1 MLTEKNVPNDPAKW
15 DYYVDKARDKYKVYP
30 SAYANAY
37 ASKEYKEAG
46 GTWRKSKKNEELEEM
61 KDNPCWEGYDMVGTK
76 MKNGKEVPNCVK
88 RNESEEVEEQ
98 NTTAGGGGEYQ
109 TPNAFAGG
117 SKKWKKRM
125 PKGYTEPS
133 LYYERILNTI
143 ENLMN
148 EISYNEFKSDT
159 SSNHK
164 QKINNSI
171 KEISS
176 QLYKMEQTL
185 NQISKLKTEINGD
198 QRIFYKSTFS
208 KFGKISER
216 ILRLGNKIRELSK

>member
-1 MLTEKNVPNDPAKW
+1 MLTEKNEPTDPSKWAYYKSQAKKKF
-15 DYYVDKARDKYKVYP
+15 DVYP
-30 SAYANAY
+30 SAYANAW
-37 ASKEYKEAG
+37 AAKKYKAAG
-46 GTWRKSKKNEELEEM
+46 GGWKKNEEIDSTLET
-61 KDNPCWEGYDMVGTK
+61 D
-76 MKNGKEVPNCVK
+76 
-88 RNESEEVEEQ
+88 EVEEQ
-98 NTTAGGGGEYQ
+98 NTTAGAGGEYQ

-125 PKGYTEPS
+125 PKGYSEPS

-143 ENLMN
+143 ESLMN
-148 EISYNEFKSDT
+148 EISYNDFKSDT

-171 KEISS
+171 QEISS